1 LPYKREHSKC
11 DIPVHLWRYIPII
24 LNENNQRQ
32 KVCESTM
39 RRRERYILFFL
50 SLAVIVTGSR
60 AYTVG
65 QDPLWQRALDIAST
79 NERWVPGHV
88 VHDEEVYSRIGI
100 RQEKTETHSRIT
112 PLEGSEVEVTFLQ
125 ILFNGRDITREFTE
139 EFGET
144 MVLEESEYRVEHPFR
159 KSAQASVAYSR
170 LDKTKK
176 IDGSLCVPYAFTYVN
191 ERGTWEGT
199 AWLDE
204 KTGTPVLV
212 EGVLV
217 SVPLDEK
224 WYTISGLEITT
235 TFATDETGAWYP
247 RQAVVDSQIEVVV
260 RQTQTY
266 RSRVKETY
274 TFSEYWWYD

>member
-1 LPYKREHSKC
+1 
-11 DIPVHLWRYIPII
+11 
-24 LNENNQRQ
+24 
-32 KVCESTM
+32 M
-39 RRRERYILFFL
+39 RSGLRYILFFL
-50 SLAVIVTGSR
+50 SLMLIMTGST

-65 QDPLWQRALDIAST
+65 QDPLWQRALEIASV
-79 NERWVPGHV
+79 NDHWVPGHI

-100 RQEKTETHSRIT
+100 RQEKTETYSRIT
-112 PLEGSEVEVTFLQ
+112 PHEGKEVEVTFLQ
-125 ILFNGRDITREFTE
+125 ILFNGRDITKEFTD

-159 KSAQASVAYSR
+159 SSVQANVSYSR
-170 LDKTKK
+170 LDKSKR
-176 IDGSLCVPYAFTYVN
+176 IEGSQCVSYAFTYVN

-235 TFATDETGAWYP
+235 TFTTDETGAWYP
-247 RQAVVDSQIEVVV
+247 SQAVVDSQIEVVLK
-260 RQTQTY
+260 QTQTY